1 MTVSQT
7 FQKHT
12 MLLAVLAVVAIGTA
26 IFYFRVDALLTTAV
40 MSATLRHST
49 PILLGALCGLVGE
62 RSGIINIGIEGQ
74 MLMSAFAGFYVATTF
89 DNKLVGLSLGVV
101 AGVACG
107 MLLGSFLAWM
117 SITLK
122 TDQIIAGTIINILAV
137 GITSF
142 FFQSGRNLSY
152 GKIPTVNFGSFLKED
167 IPFFSK
173 VLFSS
178 GPITYLALVLLVLL
192 GVSLFHS
199 RWGLRTRAV
208 GEHPSALDTVGGSV
222 LARRYVNLTLAGGIA
237 GLAGVYLSLES
248 VGAFERN
255 MTTGRGFLALAVMIF
270 GCWTPLGAWGGA
282 LLFGFALALQSQWS
296 GELCIPLPAT
306 NYEFCLPTIPTQFV
320 GMLPYLVTIVVL
332 AGFVGRSRAPAAI
345 GVPYEPGK

>member
-1 MTVSQT
+1 MTASQT
-7 FQKHT
+7 FQKNA
-12 MLLAVLAVVAIGTA
+12 MLFSVIAVVVVGTA
-26 IFYFRVDALLTTAV
+26 GFYFFFDDLQTTAV

-49 PILLGALCGLVGE
+49 PILLGALCGLIGE

-74 MLMSAFAGFYVATTF
+74 MLMSAFAGFYAATQF
-89 DNKLVGLSLGVV
+89 DSLLLGVL

-107 MLLGSFLAWM
+107 MALGWFLAWM
-117 SITLK
+117 SIALK
-122 TDQIIAGTIINILAV
+122 TDQIIAGTVINILAF
-137 GITSF
+137 GATSF
-142 FFQSGRNLSY
+142 FFQPGRQLAS
-152 GKIPTVNFGSFLKED
+152 GKIKPVNFGSFLKED

-178 GPITYLALVLLVLL
+178 GPITYLSLLLLAALGLA
-192 GVSLFHS
+192 LFHS

-208 GEHPSALDTVGGSV
+208 GEHPSALDTVGGKV
-222 LARRYVNLTLAGGIA
+222 LAKRYVNLTLAGGIA

-270 GCWTPLGAWGGA
+270 GRWTPLGAWGGA
-282 LLFGFALALQSQWS
+282 LLFGFALALQTQLEVNDIS
-296 GELCIPLPAT
+296 
-306 NYEFCLPTIPTQFV
+306 IPTQFV